1 MIPRLIFVTM
11 VLLIIFL
18 FISLVISDRKVNR
31 QKKEIEVLKSE
42 LELYKKW

>member
-18 FISLVISDRKVNR
+18 FVSLVISDRKVNR

>member
-1 MIPRLIFVTM
+1 MIPRLIFITM

-18 FISLVISDRKVNR
+18 FVSLVISDRKVNR

>member
-18 FISLVISDRKVNR
+18 FVSLVMSDRKVNR

>member
-18 FISLVISDRKVNR
+18 FVSLVISDRKVNR

-42 LELYKKW
+42 LELYKK

>member
-11 VLLIIFL
+11 VLLILFL
-18 FISLVISDRKVNR
+18 FISLIISDRKVIR
-31 QKKEIEVLKSE
+31 QKKEIEALKSE

>member
-18 FISLVISDRKVNR
+18 FVSLVISDRKVNR
-31 QKKEIEVLKSE
+31 QKREIEVLKSE